1 MKTIKRTGIYNGTM
15 ERVSVVFDHLDLS
28 DNLPIP
34 KQLNDQTCI
43 NLRLVNINQPDGIL
57 QATYKFRY

>member
-1 MKTIKRTGIYNGTM
+1 M